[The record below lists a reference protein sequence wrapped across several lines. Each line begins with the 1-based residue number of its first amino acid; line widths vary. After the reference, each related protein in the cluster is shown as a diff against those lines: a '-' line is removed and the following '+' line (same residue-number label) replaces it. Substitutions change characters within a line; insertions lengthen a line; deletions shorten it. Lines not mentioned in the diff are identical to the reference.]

1 MNFNIESLDRDVKN
15 KLAQNI
21 DQASEDY
28 KMHKQQVNNLL
39 SQGGSTNKNSLLKQN
54 ETVNMR

>member
-15 KLAQNI
+15 RLTQNI

-28 KMHKQQVNNLL
+28 KIHKNQVNNLL
-39 SQGGSTNKNSLLKQN
+39 AQGGDSNKNSLAK
-54 ETVNMR
+54 